1 MPSSPQTWEWDVE
14 PQHLP
19 SSFQPPPIFDQNA
32 EREIYPA
39 AEISLWTVVA
49 TIQAV
54 ERKVD
59 SYASRLL
66 NLEGRTATAEKKIF
80 ECEKTELEF
89 SNHLAALGTLIQEYG
104 VLQRRL
110 ENLEN
115 LLKNRNF
122 WILRLP
128 LGPKGETPKVPV
140 TFDNNAVNFSTQEWA
155 NLEDWQKELYKN
167 ITKGKYEPLI
177 SLDSVISKAEIPAQT
192 QQAEPPPVVDQEF
205 AEGKGFP
212 TEPRTESEP
221 LASKDNLLSWIK
233 QEEPPSKEKWDLEG
247 EIPPVHGYVGSSAGA
262 AEDDGQ
268 LDMKIPGIAH
278 GAEESPM
285 VITEVQVPQDPI
297 AEEEEE
303 SREMLPTLPASRP
316 QVPWSGFEKAF
327 TFVRQRGKNV
337 IVQCNYCLP
346 LVKHLSSAFASASN
360 LKKHLERAHPGK
372 LIAIERAR
380 KARRRGYSEEL
391 RQDADPTANKF
402 PRQQR
407 SSLGRW
413 GSGSETLTQQ
423 ILDRK
428 IMDFIIEETLPL
440 ETVDKPSFIG
450 LIHLGLPE
458 DLTIMSA
465 KTLRD
470 RIDGRSAS
478 VREMLISR
486 MGDVAHV
493 ATTVDFWTSGRKSF
507 LRVTAHWINPATLKR
522 EFGALACK
530 RLRGR
535 PTYNILVKALRNV
548 HMEYRIHNKVTCMTT
563 DSGSNFAKALRVFKA
578 KETELMDAVETSDD
592 DDDDQAEAEVEFV
605 PIFEVLDMGNEAE
618 EETGDPEVFCLPS
631 YQRCASHTL
640 NLVATRDVQDLIS
653 ESAQN
658 SSLGLFRKHFS
669 SLMGKCSKLW
679 SKQKESS
686 QIRDYILEQCGAYL
700 KVPNK
705 SRWNSTYDALKQL
718 NRLLATVPLRVN
730 AVMDRCSLARITAE
744 ESLVVQEYT
753 EIMGPLAQ
761 SLDILQRE
769 NGMFMGYLLP
779 TLYNLDRKLQ
789 ELENKPVGYTY
800 CLPLLR
806 GVRKALR
813 ERFEPIWEE
822 KKLLLAACL
831 HPRFKADWLESAARA
846 DQTSRYMMEA
856 LLKAEIRS
864 MVGEDNT
871 ESSERDQE
879 GDDLED
885 DFFNLQPRGKKSG
898 VDTVDE
904 EVWRYLKSPSREVSS
919 LHAFP
924 HVMQCFLQYN
934 TGVPSSAAV
943 EHLLSTGSSLVA
955 SRKHPLSDEL
965 FEQLFLLKQNK
976 GAF

>member
-19 SSFQPPPIFDQNA
+19 SSFQPPAIFDQNA
-32 EREIYPA
+32 EREIYPT

-104 VLQRRL
+104 
-110 ENLEN
+110 
-115 LLKNRNF
+115 
-122 WILRLP
+122 
-128 LGPKGETPKVPV
+128 
-140 TFDNNAVNFSTQEWA
+140 WA

-177 SLDSVISKAEIPAQT
+177 SLDSAISKAEIPAQT
-192 QQAEPPPVVDQEF
+192 EQAEPPPIVDQGF

-247 EIPPVHGYVGSSAGA
+247 ESPPVLGYVGSSVGA
-262 AEDDGQ
+262 AEDDSQ
-268 LDMKIPGIAH
+268 LDMKIPMMQH
-278 GAEESPM
+278 CHNTEESPM
-285 VITEVQVPQDPI
+285 VITEVQVPQDPVP
-297 AEEEEE
+297 EEEEE
-303 SREMLPTLPASRP
+303 SREMQPTPPASRP

-372 LIAIERAR
+372 LSAIERAR

-391 RQDADPTANKF
+391 RQDMDPTANKF

-440 ETVDKPSFIG
+440 ETVDKPS
-450 LIHLGLPE
+450 
-458 DLTIMSA
+458 
-465 KTLRD
+465 
-470 RIDGRSAS
+470 
-478 VREMLISR
+478 
-486 MGDVAHV
+486 
-493 ATTVDFWTSGRKSF
+493 
-507 LRVTAHWINPATLKR
+507 
-522 EFGALACK
+522 
-530 RLRGR
+530 
-535 PTYNILVKALRNV
+535 
-548 HMEYRIHNKVTCMTT
+548 
-563 DSGSNFAKALRVFKA
+563 
-578 KETELMDAVETSDD
+578 
-592 DDDDQAEAEVEFV
+592 
-605 PIFEVLDMGNEAE
+605 
-618 EETGDPEVFCLPS
+618 
-631 YQRCASHTL
+631 
-640 NLVATRDVQDLIS
+640 
-653 ESAQN
+653 
-658 SSLGLFRKHFS
+658 
-669 SLMGKCSKLW
+669 
-679 SKQKESS
+679 
-686 QIRDYILEQCGAYL
+686 
-700 KVPNK
+700 
-705 SRWNSTYDALKQL
+705 
-718 NRLLATVPLRVN
+718 
-730 AVMDRCSLARITAE
+730 
-744 ESLVVQEYT
+744 
-753 EIMGPLAQ
+753 
-761 SLDILQRE
+761 
-769 NGMFMGYLLP
+769 
-779 TLYNLDRKLQ
+779 
-789 ELENKPVGYTY
+789 
-800 CLPLLR
+800 
-806 GVRKALR
+806 
-813 ERFEPIWEE
+813 
-822 KKLLLAACL
+822 
-831 HPRFKADWLESAARA
+831 
-846 DQTSRYMMEA
+846 YMMEA

-864 MVGEDNT
+864 MVGEDNA

-943 EHLLSTGSSLVA
+943 EHLLSTGGSLVA